1 MHLFNSYPDV
11 LTPKQLAD
19 ALGICEKSARKLLHD
34 NAIGYKKCGSRYLI
48 PKKCLIDFV
57 LSARYQVNTL

>member
-1 MHLFNSYPDV
+1 MFKEYPDV
-11 LTPKQLAD
+11 LTQKQLAN
-19 ALGICEKSARKLLHD
+19 ALGICEKSARKLLRE

-57 LSARYQVNTL
+57 LSARYQVNNL